1 MTDLARSGQRLG
13 SLAGKLLLVG
23 LVNALAVYG
32 LVATYAVRDWG
43 IFAVILVATA
53 AVDYVYFSR
62 RTLASRYLLPGLI
75 FLLIFQVYVVIYTAY
90 AGFTNVGDGHNLDK
104 PRALQHILAVS
115 EKRVPG
121 SPPYKVQVLAGPDDR
136 LHLLATG
143 PDGRTTLDGR
153 PATGVP
159 ADHRVL
165 PFRDLVG
172 RQQEV
177 LALRVPLQDGSLRT
191 EDGSTG
197 YIAKP
202 TLRYADDTLTDT
214 VTGTVYRA
222 TERGYFESA
231 DGKVLT
237 PGWKEVV
244 GLDNYVRAFTDER
257 LRAPLLSVFA
267 WTFAFAALSVLTTFA
282 LGLLLALTLN
292 REGLRGRGIYRS
304 LLVLPYAV
312 PSFLSALV
320 WTGMLNQSFGFVN
333 HGLLG
338 GADIP
343 WLNDATLAKVS
354 VLLVNLWLGF
364 PYMFLICTGALQ
376 AVPAEVNEAAR
387 IDGAGP
393 WQLFRRVTLPLLL
406 VSTGPLLVAS
416 FAFNFNN
423 FTVIYFVTGG
433 GPNIPD
439 APITLG
445 STDLLISAVYK
456 VAFGGAGREWG
467 FACAMSTIIFLVV
480 AAISAAGFRR
490 TRALEETYS

>member
-1 MTDLARSGQRLG
+1 MNDLRTLG
-13 SLAGKLLLVG
+13 AKLLLVG
-23 LVNALAVYG
+23 VVNALAVYG

-43 IFAVILVATA
+43 IFVVLLVATA

-62 RTLASRYLLPGLI
+62 RTLATRYLLPGML
-75 FLLIFQVYVVIYTAY
+75 FLLVFQIYVVVYTAY
-90 AGFTNVGDGHNLDK
+90 AGFTNVGDGHNLT
-104 PRALQHILAVS
+104 REQALSHILAVS

-121 SPPYKVQVLAGPDDR
+121 SPPYRVQVLAGPDGR
-136 LHLLATG
+136 LHLLATDPRG
-143 PDGRTTLDGR
+143 TTTLDGEPVSGA
-153 PATGVP
+153 PAG
-159 ADHRVL
+159 HRVL
-165 PFRDLVG
+165 RLRDLVS

-177 LALRVPLQDGSLRT
+177 LALRVPVEGGSIRT

-197 YIAKP
+197 YIARP
-202 TLRYADDTLTDT
+202 TLRYAGGQLTDT
-214 VTGTVYRA
+214 TTGTVYRA
-222 TERGYFESA
+222 TERGFFESD
-231 DGKVLT
+231 DGRALT
-237 PGWKEVV
+237 PGWREFV
-244 GLDNYVRAFTDER
+244 GFDNYVRAFSDER

-267 WTFAFAALSVLTTFA
+267 WTFAFALLSVLTTFL
-282 LGLLLALTLN
+282 LGLVLALALN
-292 REGLRGRGIYRS
+292 KEGLRGRGVYRS

-320 WTGMLNQSFGFVN
+320 WTGMLNQSFGFIN
-333 HGLLG
+333 QGLLG
-338 GADIP
+338 GAEIA
-343 WLNDATLAKVS
+343 WLNDPTLAKVS

-376 AVPAEVNEAAR
+376 AIPGEVVEAAR
-387 IDGAGP
+387 IDGAGA

-433 GPNIPD
+433 GPNVPE

-445 STDLLISAVYK
+445 STDLLISMVYK

-467 FACAMSTIIFLVV
+467 FACAMSTIIFLIV
-480 AAISAAGFRR
+480 AAISAASFRR